1 MAIKKKTA
9 TKKRA
14 AKKTTKKRATT
25 AVKAVTVTAAYGDR
39 FKLTNRRMSNRYYSL
54 DRKALRE
61 ALAALAANPNAIVRV
76 TIKHLTSQLDNA
88 TGLYTVLRD
97 GNNVSIGCQIFDGT
111 NGAKLLKW
119 GGVKLSA

>member
-14 AKKTTKKRATT
+14 AKKTTKKRATA

-76 TIKHLTSQLDNA
+76 TINHLTSQIDN

-97 GNNVSIGCQIFDGT
+97 GNNVSIGCQNFDGT